1 MSSGSWNHEVEAA
14 VPAGR
19 LFKASMLDWHNLGPK
34 VVPDIIAG
42 GSVSGERKVG
52 SIRELKFTSAVPFS
66 HLKERL
72 EFVDEEKFE
81 IKSSVLEGGNLG
93 KEVESASTH
102 FKFESSANGGTIVKV
117 VATYKL
123 LPGVQPSADETA
135 KAKDAVTK
143 HIKAAE
149 AYLLA
154 NPTAYA

>member
-1 MSSGSWNHEVEAA
+1 MSSGSWSHEVTAT

-34 VVPDIIAG
+34 VVPEIIAG
-42 GSVSGERKVG
+42 GSVSGDGKVG
-52 SIRELKFTSAVPFS
+52 SIRELKFTPALPFS

-81 IKSSVLEGGNLG
+81 IKSSVVEGGNLG
-93 KEVESASTH
+93 KEVESAATH
-102 FKFESSANGGTIVKV
+102 FKFESSANGGCVVKV

-123 LPGVQPSADETA
+123 LPGVQPSTDEIA
-135 KAKDAVTK
+135 KAKEAVTK

>member
-1 MSSGSWNHEVEAA
+1 MSTGSWNHEVEAA

-19 LFKASMLDWHNLGPK
+19 LFKASMLDWHSLGPK
-34 VVPDIIAG
+34 VVPEIIAG
-42 GSVSGERKVG
+42 GSVSGDGKAG
-52 SIRELKFTSAVPFS
+52 SIRELKFTSAMPFS
-66 HLKERL
+66 HVKERL
-72 EFVDEEKFE
+72 EFVDEEKLE
-81 IKSSVLEGGNLG
+81 VKSSVVEGGNLG
-93 KEVESASTH
+93 KEVESATTH
-102 FKFESSANGGTIVKV
+102 FTFESSANGGCIVKV

-123 LPGVQPSADETA
+123 IAGVQHSADEIA